1 MEVFKTVSG
10 IAAPL
15 DQINVDTDQII
26 PKQFLKKIERTGFG
40 VHLFHDWRYLD
51 DEGTQLNPDFVLN
64 YPRYQGAQI
73 LLTRENFG
81 CGSSREHAPWAL
93 HDYGFKCVIASSF
106 ADIFFNNC
114 RKNGILAVIL
124 QPEEVQALFVEVEA
138 HEGCQ
143 LTVDLLQQS
152 VITHEGKKFSFEV
165 DQFAKNCLLN
175 GLDDI
180 GWTLQFEEKIEAYE
194 QKTRSQQPWFFI
206 EAQS

>member
-1 MEVFKTVSG
+1 MV
-10 IAAPL
+10 APL
-15 DQINVDTDQII
+15 DRINVDTDQII

-114 RKNGILAVIL
+114 RKNGILAVVL

-143 LTVDLLQQS
+143 LTVNLLQQS
-152 VITHEGKKFSFEV
+152 VITPEGKKYSFEV

-194 QKTRSQQPWFFI
+194 QKARSQQPWLFI
-206 EAQS
+206 EA

>member
-1 MEVFKTVSG
+1 M
-10 IAAPL
+10 AAPL
-15 DQINVDTDQII
+15 DRINVDTDQII

-114 RKNGILAVIL
+114 RKNGILAVVL
-124 QPEEVQALFVEVEA
+124 QPDEVQALFVEVEA

-152 VITHEGKKFSFEV
+152 VITPEGKKFSFEV

-194 QKTRSQQPWFFI
+194 QKARSQQPWLFI
-206 EAQS
+206 ES

>member
-1 MEVFKTVSG
+1 M
-10 IAAPL
+10 AAPL
-15 DQINVDTDQII
+15 DRINVDTDQII

-114 RKNGILAVIL
+114 RKNGILAVVL
-124 QPEEVQALFVEVEA
+124 QPDEVQALFVEVED
-138 HEGCQ
+138 HEGYQ
-143 LTVDLLQQS
+143 LTVDLQQQS
-152 VITHEGKKFSFEV
+152 VITPEGKKFSFEV

>member
-1 MEVFKTVSG
+1 MAV
-10 IAAPL
+10 PL
-15 DQINVDTDQII
+15 DRINVDTAQII

-152 VITHEGKKFSFEV
+152 VITPEGKKFSFEV

>member
-1 MEVFKTVSG
+1 VEVFKTVSG

-114 RKNGILAVIL
+114 RKNGILAVVL

-152 VITHEGKKFSFEV
+152 VITPKGKKFSFEV

-175 GLDDI
+175 GLDD
-180 GWTLQFEEKIEAYE
+180 
-194 QKTRSQQPWFFI
+194 
-206 EAQS
+206 

>member
-1 MEVFKTVSG
+1 METFKSLSAKAV
-10 IAAPL
+10 PL

-51 DEGTQLNPDFVLN
+51 DAGTQSNPEFVLN
-64 YPRYQGAQI
+64 FRRYQGAQI

-93 HDYGFKCVIASSF
+93 NDYGFKCVIASSF

-114 RKNGILAVIL
+114 RKNGILAVVL
-124 QPEEVQALFVEVEA
+124 LPEEVQSLFEEVEA
-138 HEGCQ
+138 NESC
-143 LTVDLLQQS
+143 LLNVDLQQQTVS
-152 VITHEGKKFSFEV
+152 APSGKQYSFEL
-165 DQFAKNCLLN
+165 DSFAKFCLLN

-180 GWTLQFEEKIEAYE
+180 GWTLQFKEKIQTYELQAKQQNPWLFLEA
-194 QKTRSQQPWFFI
+194 
-206 EAQS
+206 